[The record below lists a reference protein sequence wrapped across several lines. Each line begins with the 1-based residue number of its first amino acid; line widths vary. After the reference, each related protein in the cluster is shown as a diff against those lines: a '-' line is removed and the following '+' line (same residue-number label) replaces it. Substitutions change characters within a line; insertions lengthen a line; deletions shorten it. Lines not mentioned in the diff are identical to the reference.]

1 MSERSRNMKLSKVL
15 HVISVIAG
23 LIGGLMWFLLIFAW
37 FTGATWF
44 AVTTDL
50 MLMIGCT
57 IFSFL
62 AAIWLQIAT
71 IYHMMLEKRGEII

>member
-1 MSERSRNMKLSKVL
+1 MKLSKVL

-23 LIGGLMWFLLIFAW
+23 LIGVLMWFLLIFGW

-44 AVTTDL
+44 AATNDL
-50 MLMIGCT
+50 TLMIGCT

-71 IYHMMLEKRGEII
+71 IHHMMLEKRGEII

>member
-1 MSERSRNMKLSKVL
+1 MKLSKVL
-15 HVISVIAG
+15 HILSVTAG
-23 LIGGLMWFLLIFAW
+23 FVGGLMWFLLIFGW
-37 FTGATWF
+37 FIGAAWF

-57 IFSFL
+57 LFSFL

-71 IYHMMLEKRGEII
+71 IHHMMLEKRGEMV

>member
-1 MSERSRNMKLSKVL
+1 MKLSKAL

-23 LIGGLMWFLLIFAW
+23 LIGVLMWFLLIFGW
-37 FTGATWF
+37 FTAATWF
-44 AVTTDL
+44 AATNDL
-50 MLMIGCT
+50 TLMIGCT

-71 IYHMMLEKRGEII
+71 VHHMMLERRGKII